1 MKMIKKISVL
11 LAALLLVSMLA
22 ACGQSATPAT
32 EPTTEATTEAV
43 TEAAAETTAAELAT
57 GTYTLYNVTGEK
69 LTELYLYET
78 GADKG
83 ENRVPDGMNNSK
95 KLVLTYEAAAD
106 TTLTLEYITE
116 SGASAKFETLRV
128 EEVPIAMQIVDAA
141 SGATPISFSIPQD
154 TGNYKLVNTTGT
166 TVTALY
172 VYLNGGEKGEN
183 LAGTGLEDGASVDFS
198 ITADV
203 DASLTVEFT
212 TEKDGTKTFETL
224 HIENVTI
231 NLLSADG
238 MSGATPIQ
246 FGY

>member
-1 MKMIKKISVL
+1 MKLIKKAALL
-11 LAALLLVSMLA
+11 LAALLLVTMLA
-22 ACGQSATPAT
+22 ACGKTETPAT
-32 EPTTEATTEAV
+32 EAATVETTT
-43 TEAAAETTAAELAT
+43 ETTAAATAT

-83 ENRVPDGMNNSK
+83 ENRVPDGMKNNK

-106 TTLTLEYITE
+106 AALTLEYVTE
-116 SGASAKFETLRV
+116 SGASAKFETLRI
-128 EEVPIAMQIVDAA
+128 EEVPIAMQIVDA
-141 SGATPISFSIPQD
+141 SSSATPISFSVPQD

-166 TVTALY
+166 TVTELY

-183 LAGTGLEDGASVDFS
+183 LAGDGMEDGADLEFS

-212 TEKDGTKTFETL
+212 TEEGGTKTFETL

-231 NLLSADG
+231 NLLAADA

-246 FGY
+246 FGF